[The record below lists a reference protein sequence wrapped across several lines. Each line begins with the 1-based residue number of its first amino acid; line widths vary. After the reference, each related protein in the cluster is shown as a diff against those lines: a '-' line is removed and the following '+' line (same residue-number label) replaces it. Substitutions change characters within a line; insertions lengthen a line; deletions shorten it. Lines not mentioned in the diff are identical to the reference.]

1 MQFNRVVEMVSTNI
15 YYFIFDI
22 HFDYFYFC
30 YVSGLNE
37 EFEIGTAAKMK
48 STNCRKQNN
57 HNNEFPVNNW
67 LRKFIN
73 NAVTNLIKTADV
85 INIWTHRSL
94 QPFRSILD
102 VEYLNSLYF
111 TNLMNCLP
119 IMKATFDFNHIIIP
133 FRIPRF
139 ILPKLGI
146 LAHQLSINCSRMKI
160 DMKKFDKL
168 AIFGVS

>member
-1 MQFNRVVEMVSTNI
+1 MKMQFNRVVEMVSTNI

-111 TNLMNCLP
+111 TNLMNCP
-119 IMKATFDFNHIIIP
+119 SDYEGYFRFQSHNNSFPYTPFHITEVGDIGSSII
-133 FRIPRF
+133 
-139 ILPKLGI
+139 
-146 LAHQLSINCSRMKI
+146 HQLFQNENWYEK
-160 DMKKFDKL
+160 
-168 AIFGVS
+168 VW